1 MIDETL
7 DIFDEQGALIT
18 LQESEVAGL
27 YYVPLPDL
35 KAFFA
40 ENNTNITLYNY
51 KDKSAR
57 VFEQDDFIPHYAG
70 YYSDIMT
77 KIEAYL

>member
-7 DIFDEQGALIT
+7 DIFDEQGALIGT
-18 LQESEVAGL
+18 EKYS
-27 YYVPLPDL
+27 
-35 KAFFA
+35 
-40 ENNTNITLYNY
+40 IIHR
-51 KDKSAR
+51 DKSAR